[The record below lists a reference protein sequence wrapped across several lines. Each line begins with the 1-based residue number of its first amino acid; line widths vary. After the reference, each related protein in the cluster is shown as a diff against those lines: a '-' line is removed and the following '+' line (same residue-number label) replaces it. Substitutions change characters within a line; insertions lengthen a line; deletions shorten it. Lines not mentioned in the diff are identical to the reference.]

1 MCSRFS
7 EFHSKNNFAI
17 FLKLKKSLKNGKKKQ
32 HNDLAIDSNSI
43 LLLTEE
49 YYADFKLWFDY
60 RIIKTNV

>member
-1 MCSRFS
+1 MCSLFS
-7 EFHSKNNFAI
+7 EFHSKNNFPV

-49 YYADFKLWFDY
+49 YYADFKL
-60 RIIKTNV
+60 